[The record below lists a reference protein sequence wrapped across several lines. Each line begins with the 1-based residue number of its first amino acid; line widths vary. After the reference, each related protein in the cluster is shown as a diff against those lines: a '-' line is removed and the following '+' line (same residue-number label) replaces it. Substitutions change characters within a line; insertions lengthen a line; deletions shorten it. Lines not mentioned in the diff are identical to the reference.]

1 METLKFAFRSLRQ
14 SPGFTLVAVLALAL
28 GIGAN
33 SAIFTIINAIFLRP
47 LPYSHPEQIVQVT
60 STEAERQLNAIQMS
74 WPRTLAIK
82 ERQDVFSD
90 LSVSTPTATTI
101 TGNGDPEQVQGLIV
115 SSNYFPLLG
124 VQPVVG
130 RNFLA
135 EEDRPG
141 GPPVVMLTYSY
152 WEKHYAAKPDAV
164 GQSITLDGHPHTIIG
179 VLPKSVS
186 GFPLHQQALF
196 TTRPNETPFLVP
208 AQIDGGGFYF
218 TVLGRLKPGVSI
230 EQARSAMDVIAS
242 GYAQAHPTNVD
253 AKSKITVGF
262 LLDDLVGAQSQTYA
276 MLLAA
281 VAAVLLI
288 ACANVANL
296 VLARF
301 SRRRKEIG
309 IRFALGARRSH
320 VIAQFLTESVLLSL
334 AGGAVGLILAAF
346 SLQLLVSVGKNF
358 IPRVDDISLD
368 PSVLVFTLGISIVS
382 GLILGIVPAL
392 QASMHVVND
401 ALKDSSRDSTSDR
414 SRNRVRGA
422 LLISEIAVSFVLL
435 IVTSLL
441 IASFVRIH
449 NVQPGFRAEGVF
461 AGFVAPPPAQYP
473 VDKPEQLGNFYTRLY
488 HRLQEIP
495 GAKSVAL
502 SDNPPLSGNNGPSP
516 YALVGRPLPPLV
528 ERPLANRHLISP
540 NRFATL
546 GIPIKAGRDFD
557 ERDTPSSPAVIII
570 NEAMA
575 KQIFPDGESPIGKKL
590 ITGMAQREGEVVGV
604 IADHHSVSLAAAPTP
619 EMYYPVF
626 QRGENFTGILIR
638 TDGNPAALA
647 SSVRAALRDVDAGI
661 PLTNPVTMQEFV
673 DQSMADRQ
681 LTMTLLVLF
690 AGLALVLAT
699 LGVYSVMAY
708 TVAQRSGEIGIRM
721 ALGARAVNVQQMV
734 IRQGTKLA
742 FVGILIGVAGALV
755 LTQLMNAFLF
765 EVRAA
770 DPLIYLS
777 ISAILVAVAVSA
789 CWIPARRA
797 AKVDPMIALR
807 GE

>member
-74 WPRTLAIK
+74 WPRLEVVR

-90 LSVSTPTATTI
+90 MSVSTPTATTI

-135 EEDRPG
+135 EEDKPG
-141 GPPVVMLTYSY
+141 GPPVVMLTYAY
-152 WEKHYAAKPDAV
+152 WEKHYAARPDAI

-382 GLILGIVPAL
+382 GLVLGIVPAL
-392 QASMHVVND
+392 QASMHVVNE

-441 IASFVRIH
+441 IASFVRMH

-461 AGFVAPPPAQYP
+461 AGFVAPSPAQYP
-473 VDKPEQLGNFYTRLY
+473 ARSEALSNFYTRLY

-557 ERDTPSSPAVIII
+557 ERDTSTSPAVIII
-570 NEAMA
+570 N
-575 KQIFPDGESPIGKKL
+575 
-590 ITGMAQREGEVVGV
+590 
-604 IADHHSVSLAAAPTP
+604 
-619 EMYYPVF
+619 
-626 QRGENFTGILIR
+626 
-638 TDGNPAALA
+638 
-647 SSVRAALRDVDAGI
+647 
-661 PLTNPVTMQEFV
+661 
-673 DQSMADRQ
+673 
-681 LTMTLLVLF
+681 
-690 AGLALVLAT
+690 
-699 LGVYSVMAY
+699 
-708 TVAQRSGEIGIRM
+708 
-721 ALGARAVNVQQMV
+721 
-734 IRQGTKLA
+734 
-742 FVGILIGVAGALV
+742 
-755 LTQLMNAFLF
+755 
-765 EVRAA
+765 
-770 DPLIYLS
+770 
-777 ISAILVAVAVSA
+777 
-789 CWIPARRA
+789 
-797 AKVDPMIALR
+797 
-807 GE
+807 

>member
-1 METLKFAFRSLRQ
+1 
-14 SPGFTLVAVLALAL
+14 
-28 GIGAN
+28 
-33 SAIFTIINAIFLRP
+33 
-47 LPYSHPEQIVQVT
+47 
-60 STEAERQLNAIQMS
+60 MS
-74 WPRTLAIK
+74 WPRMLAIR

-90 LSVSTPTATTI
+90 MSVSTPTATTI

-141 GPPVVMLTYSY
+141 GPPVVMLTYAY
-152 WEKHYAAKPDAV
+152 WEKHYAARPDAI

-488 HRLQEIP
+488 HRLQEIR
-495 GAKSVAL
+495 A
-502 SDNPPLSGNNGPSP
+502 
-516 YALVGRPLPPLV
+516 R
-528 ERPLANRHLISP
+528 NR
-540 NRFATL
+540 
-546 GIPIKAGRDFD
+546 
-557 ERDTPSSPAVIII
+557 
-570 NEAMA
+570 
-575 KQIFPDGESPIGKKL
+575 
-590 ITGMAQREGEVVGV
+590 
-604 IADHHSVSLAAAPTP
+604 
-619 EMYYPVF
+619 
-626 QRGENFTGILIR
+626 
-638 TDGNPAALA
+638 
-647 SSVRAALRDVDAGI
+647 LR
-661 PLTNPVTMQEFV
+661 
-673 DQSMADRQ
+673 
-681 LTMTLLVLF
+681 
-690 AGLALVLAT
+690 
-699 LGVYSVMAY
+699 
-708 TVAQRSGEIGIRM
+708 
-721 ALGARAVNVQQMV
+721 
-734 IRQGTKLA
+734 
-742 FVGILIGVAGALV
+742 
-755 LTQLMNAFLF
+755 
-765 EVRAA
+765 
-770 DPLIYLS
+770 
-777 ISAILVAVAVSA
+777 
-789 CWIPARRA
+789 
-797 AKVDPMIALR
+797 
-807 GE
+807 

>member
-90 LSVSTPTATTI
+90 MSVSTPTAATV
-101 TGNGDPEQVQGLIV
+101 TGQGDPEQVQGLIV

-124 VQPVVG
+124 VQPILG

-135 EEDRPG
+135 EEDQPG
-141 GPPVVMLTYSY
+141 GPPVVMLTYAY
-152 WEKHYAAKPDAV
+152 WEKHYAARPDAI

-186 GFPLHQQALF
+186 GFPLHQTSLF
-196 TTRPNETPFLVP
+196 TTRPKETPFLVP

-218 TVLGRLKPGVSI
+218 TLLARLKPGVSI
-230 EQARSAMDVIAS
+230 EQARSAMDVIAA

-368 PSVLVFTLGISIVS
+368 PAVLVFTLGISIVS
-382 GLILGIVPAL
+382 GLVLGIVPAM

-441 IASFVRIH
+441 IASFVRMH

-461 AGFVAPPPAQYP
+461 AGFVAPSPAQYP
-473 VDKPEQLGNFYTRLY
+473 ARSEALSNFYTRLY

-502 SDNPPLSGNNGPSP
+502 SDDPPLSGNNGPSP
-516 YALVGRPLPPLV
+516 YALVGRPLPPLT

-546 GIPIKAGRDFD
+546 GIPVKAGRDFD
-557 ERDTPSSPAVIII
+557 ERDIPSSPAVIII

-590 ITGMAQREGEVVGV
+590 ITGMAQQEGEVVGV

-619 EMYYPVF
+619 EMYYPVI

-647 SSVRAALRDVDAGI
+647 PSVRAALHDVDAGI
-661 PLTNPVTMQEFV
+661 PLTNPGTMQDFV

-690 AGLALVLAT
+690 AGLALVLAA

-708 TVAQRSGEIGIRM
+708 TVAQRSAEIGIRM
-721 ALGARAVNVQQMV
+721 ALGARAANVQQMV

-742 FVGILIGVAGALV
+742 FVGVLIGVAGALA

-770 DPLIYLS
+770 DPLIYLA
-777 ISAILVAVAVSA
+777 ISAMLVAVAVSA

-797 AKVDPMIALR
+797 ARVDPMQALHSA
-807 GE
+807 